1 MNASLLA
8 LNIIVQSNT
17 GQRILLNKT
26 DVPTLYYWN
35 GTDNLEKDFL
45 SNESFRTLIDETCFN
60 KDSYSKSKIAYF
72 NFNLI
77 DGEENY
83 NEYLVDIQDLF
94 TLDLL
99 TETENMF
106 YIEYLNEIMNNLYI
120 TSMGHEFNGN
130 ILLDINEKYIQMYL
144 DIQKK
149 YPNRFVKN
157 TLLNYVRSEL
167 VKLYDLHQVNSNWII
182 NKLEEI
188 LKEQN

>member
-45 SNESFRTLIDETCFN
+45 SNEVFRTLIDETCFN

-72 NFNLI
+72 NFTLI
-77 DGEENY
+77 DNEENY
-83 NEYLVDIQDLF
+83 NEYSIDIQDLF

-130 ILLDINEKYIQMYL
+130 ILLDTNEKYIQMYL

>member
-8 LNIIVQSNT
+8 LNIIVNDNENK
-17 GQRILLNKT
+17 ILLNKT
-26 DVPTLYYWN
+26 EVPILYYWN
-35 GTDNLEKDFL
+35 GIDDIEDKFL
-45 SNESFRTLIDETCFN
+45 NDKIFRSLIDESCFN
-60 KDSYSKSKIAYF
+60 KKFYSKSKIAYF
-72 NFNLI
+72 EFKLINSDEKYEDYLI
-77 DGEENY
+77 D
-83 NEYLVDIQDLF
+83 VQDLF
-94 TLDLL
+94 KLELLD
-99 TETENMF
+99 EPENMF
-106 YIEYLNEIMNNLYI
+106 YIEYLNEVMNNLYV
-120 TSMGHEFNGN
+120 TSMGHGFNDN
-130 ILLDINEKYIQMYL
+130 ILLDTNEKFVQMYL

>member
-45 SNESFRTLIDETCFN
+45 SNEVFRTLIDETCFN

-72 NFNLI
+72 NFTLI
-77 DGEENY
+77 DNEENY
-83 NEYLVDIQDLF
+83 NEYSIDIQDLF